1 MSNESA
7 GRPPLMANRRGIAA
21 TLVAAAAV
29 PGLVASGEARAQG
42 KAEST
47 WDQIKRTGKVR
58 MGVFDFP
65 PYYVRDHASGEWTG
79 ALVAMG
85 RDIAKNAN
93 ATFEPVVIGGW
104 DEVVLSLQS
113 NKIDLHLGLQATPL
127 RATAIYFS
135 GPIYWIQWVT
145 VNNTKFDGKTW
156 ADYNNPDVNVAVMT
170 GSADEVVL
178 QLMAPKATRLQMKSL
193 AEIILAVSS
202 GRANA
207 FATTVLASM
216 VAKEKNA
223 QLGTFVATTPRVA
236 LPGYAGIRME
246 DDVRWQ
252 QYIDRWAEWNDL
264 LGYNEK
270 RMRDSLQT
278 VGINEIPP
286 GVTFEK

>member
-1 MSNESA
+1 MRNGASD
-7 GRPPLMANRRGIAA
+7 RPPLVANRRGIAA
-21 TLVAAAAV
+21 TLMAAAAV
-29 PGLVASGEARAQG
+29 PGLVASGAARAQG

-79 ALVAMG
+79 ALVSMG
-85 RDIAKNAN
+85 QDIAKNAN
-93 ATFEPVVIGGW
+93 ATFEPVEVGGW

-113 NKIDLHLGLQATPL
+113 NKIDLHIGLQATPL
-127 RATAIYFS
+127 RATAIYFA
-135 GPIYWIQWVT
+135 GPVYWIQWVT
-145 VNNTKFDGKTW
+145 VNNTGFQGKAW
-156 ADYNNPDVNVAVMT
+156 ADYNNPDVKVAVMT

-178 QLMAPKATRLQMKSL
+178 RLMAPKATRLQMKSL

-264 LGYNEK
+264 LGYNEQ
-270 RMRDSLQT
+270 RMRESLQT
-278 VGINEIPP
+278 VGIKEIPP
-286 GVTFEK
+286 GVTFSK